1 MDRRSGLWRR
11 KSREKSSA
19 ESESSGSVSSY
30 SERLSDEQGVF
41 RSSPAEC
48 SPNNAHSQEISYIND
63 GKDGHETVKNL
74 TERLSAAL
82 LDVAAKEHLVK
93 QHAKVT
99 EEAISGWESAEA
111 ELAASKQLL
120 EASSQKNSVLEEKVD
135 HLDEALK
142 ECVRQLRKSRE
153 EQEQKVQDAL
163 TKARESESGR
173 FELEIKIKE
182 LHLQLE
188 AFKNESFMLTEKSS
202 YSRLESLEKENKS
215 LKTELLSQ
223 SEQLRVCTLE
233 RELSTQA
240 AESASKQH
248 LESIKKV
255 AKLESE
261 CRRLRSIEC
270 RKSTGFHSPILASGV
285 FTEQEILNSWAL
297 SGVSEF
303 DQFKQ
308 ERTSSKNMTGL
319 SEIDLMDDFLE
330 MERLAATPDVESDG
344 DFTQEKS
351 QKNELEELQLQ
362 VAALEK
368 KIQEVENENGQLK
381 LTLAETWN
389 QLEISSNQLALA
401 GDEVVELRRQI
412 DLANESKKATMAEVF
427 GLEAKTKETDRQ
439 LDMARSEILR
449 LSKEVECL
457 QGKLDDNTLSIEL
470 EEKIEILDARRKDLQ
485 SQLNSAIIQ
494 AEELREQVSF
504 LEEKLE
510 EESAVR
516 AMYLAK
522 AEENEVKKNEL
533 EIQLISA
540 KSDLEE
546 ERSVSAKLADRAEIA
561 EAAKISSESQLELA
575 RSEAGRLNTE
585 VRSLQEKIEEETTLS
600 AEYSAKCLVLEDEL
614 SRRKKRAELLDAT
627 KGAGKLN
634 KEKELAE
641 AAGKLAE
648 CQKTIASLGRQLKSL
663 TNIDEF
669 IFEADNPRSDGFLPY
684 FSFPDTTML
693 HSNGSSGDSDWTRP
707 PLPSSAP
714 VLPGFG
720 RLLSRSR
727 SSDHV
732 ETPRL

>member
-19 ESESSGSVSSY
+19 ESESSDSVSSY

-41 RSSPAEC
+41 RSSPTES
-48 SPNNAHSQEISYIND
+48 SPNHVHSPKISSINE
-63 GKDGHETVKNL
+63 GKDGHETVKSL
-74 TERLSAAL
+74 TEKLSAAL

-111 ELAASKQLL
+111 EVAALKQLL
-120 EASSQKNSVLEEKVD
+120 ETSSLKNSVLEEKVN
-135 HLDEALK
+135 HLDEALR

-153 EQEQKVQDAL
+153 EQEQKVQDAD
-163 TKARESESGR
+163 TKARESESSR
-173 FELEIKIKE
+173 FELEIEIKE

-188 AFKNESFMLTEKSS
+188 AVKKLSFITTDKSL
-202 YSRLESLEKENKS
+202 YSRLESLEKENKC
-215 LKTELLSQ
+215 LKTELLAQ
-223 SEQLRVCTLE
+223 SEQLRVCMLE
-233 RELSTQA
+233 RDLSTQA

-261 CRRLRSIEC
+261 CRRLRSIEF
-270 RKSTGFHSPILASGV
+270 RKSTGFQSTVILSGV
-285 FTEQEILNSWAL
+285 FPEQEILNSWA
-297 SGVSEF
+297 SAGVSEC

-308 ERTSSKNMTGL
+308 EKTCSRDITGL
-319 SEIDLMDDFLE
+319 TEIDLMDDFLE
-330 MERLAATPDVESDG
+330 MERLAATPEVESDR
-344 DFTQEKS
+344 DFVQEKS
-351 QKNELEELQLQ
+351 QKNEIEDLQLQ
-362 VAALEK
+362 VAELEK
-368 KIQEVENENGQLK
+368 KIQEVEYEKGQLK
-381 LTLAETWN
+381 LILAETSN
-389 QLEISSNQLALA
+389 QLEISCNQLALA
-401 GDEVVELRRQI
+401 GDEVVELQRHI
-412 DLANESKKATMAEVF
+412 ELANESKEAAMAEAF
-427 GLEAKTKETDRQ
+427 GLEGKRKETELQ
-439 LDMARSEILR
+439 LEMARSEILR
-449 LSKEVECL
+449 LSKEVEGL
-457 QGKLDDNTLSIEL
+457 QGKLNDKTLSTEL
-470 EEKIEILDARRKDLQ
+470 EEKIEMLETRRKDLQ
-485 SQLNSAIIQ
+485 SQLNSAVMQ
-494 AEELREQVSF
+494 TEELREQVSI

-510 EESAVR
+510 EESTICA
-516 AMYLAK
+516 AYLGK
-522 AEENEVKKNEL
+522 AEENEVKKEEL
-533 EIQLISA
+533 EIQLISV
-540 KSDLEE
+540 KSRLEE
-546 ERSVSAKLADRAEIA
+546 ERSVSAKLADRAKIA

-585 VRSLQEKIEEETTLS
+585 VRHLQAKIEEEATLS
-600 AEYSAKCLVLEDEL
+600 AEYSAKCRVLEDEL
-614 SRRKKRAELLDAT
+614 SRRKKCAELLDAT
-627 KGAGKLN
+627 KGAVKFN

-669 IFEADNPRSDGFLPY
+669 VFEADNPRSDGFLPY
-684 FSFPDTTML
+684 FSFPDSKTL
-693 HSNGSSGDSDWTRP
+693 HSNGSSGDSDWTQP
-707 PLPSSAP
+707 PLSSSAS